1 MDLAAAFARWIRRCA
16 ARVSAADRSILESD
30 LHDLELTTRKPKP
43 RVPPD
48 SERPR
53 KSQMRR

>member
-1 MDLAAAFARWIRRCA
+1 MDLAAAFARWFRRCV

-43 RVPPD
+43 RVPAD

-53 KSQMRR
+53 KLPTRR